1 MKLPTPEQV
10 RINDP
15 RICTRENRAIN
26 WDLVDVFLR
35 VIKDAGGLTL
45 LSDKLCID
53 RGSLLKRR
61 RELKLKPLPAGRPKV
76 VKLTIEEE
84 AIYNLITTGT
94 APSVLAR
101 RRGTSQ
107 GAVSSIYQRAILK
120 KDLIEKQGCQG
131 CGGLGI
137 VACDSCINIGLHHH
151 VCLQC
156 GGNSTTWASA
166 GMK

>member
-1 MKLPTPEQV
+1 VKLPTPEQV

-84 AIYNLITTGT
+84 AIYNLITDWHSPVCPG
-94 APSVLAR
+94 ARAWYVSRGRVLHLPAR
-101 RRGTSQ
+101 YS
-107 GAVSSIYQRAILK
+107 
-120 KDLIEKQGCQG
+120 EE
-131 CGGLGI
+131 GLDRE
-137 VACDSCINIGLHHH
+137 AGLPRLWWSRN
-151 VCLQC
+151 CC
-156 GGNSTTWASA
+156 
-166 GMK
+166 M